1 MSSLK
6 NEVLELSARLHAAH
20 RDRDTAREALCTA
33 QVITFYHLMLIFN
46 VCIISLFNYACLQ
59 SECNRLRGALA
70 AQARASEER
79 LTELHGVIA
88 ELRRAGAAR
97 DRAAIPELRE
107 DESGTICIVF
117 IPCLFLLCVIFLIGI
132 FCQN

>member
-1 MSSLK
+1 M
-6 NEVLELSARLHAAH
+6 
-20 RDRDTAREALCTA
+20 
-33 QVITFYHLMLIFN
+33 
-46 VCIISLFNYACLQ
+46 FNYAYLQ
-59 SECNRLRGALA
+59 GECNRLRGALA

-107 DESGTICIVF
+107 DESGTIFITSFVF
-117 IPCLFLLCVIFLIGI
+117 FIFYDII
-132 FCQN
+132 I